1 MNSIPEKLNSILR
14 KLQSVR
20 QQSNGSWTA
29 RCPAH
34 DDQHP
39 SLSIKLDGDHIL
51 FKCFAGCT
59 TEQICAALGIGLRDL
74 FLNNGDGNHL
84 SSHSGLTLD
93 AFARAKRLN
102 LNHLR
107 QCDVRES
114 VYDGKPAVA
123 FVYRDV
129 EGDLWATRYRIA
141 LTGDRFKWEAGA
153 SAKRLLYGAWW
164 LPLWRQRGVQ
174 TVLLVE
180 GESDAL
186 TLWQAGV
193 PAVGVPG
200 ADSLSDQNAKL
211 LDGFNVVLWR
221 EPDNGGEKLLQ
232 HAQNLFGDRLRVLT
246 PPDGV
251 KDPSDFWLRI
261 TSQHANEADA
271 RVEFRDAVQQ
281 MMAEASDVSM
291 CRYIYV
297 SDTPTDEDA
306 VDLGLVPEPEPM
318 DWVVEGIVPARFV
331 TNLYADSGQG
341 KSFVVLHL
349 AFCCLTGSPFCGKA
363 VKPGRVLFLDWELD
377 EQTTAQ
383 RWYAVCRGGG
393 FASAVR
399 GLLYKSM
406 TEPLVKAYNHI
417 RQLVAKHKPVL
428 VVIDSLG
435 KALGNDPLDPKVVIQ
450 TYHAL
455 DQLGVAVLVV
465 DHQPKSTGEA
475 TYSSLREYGS
485 AYKGHLARSRLQLE
499 RLNDAKTPDG
509 VRIGLLLRHK
519 KSNFSTLQP
528 DVHLAMTFVHGEA
541 GRLHSVRFEMV
552 QADSADEALGSRGE
566 ILALLREREM
576 TADAIAEH
584 TGLARNTVS
593 EHLNALRR
601 SGFVEVVRVDGRT
614 KVWGIKP
621 NGGSVG
627 TVGLIYTSDT
637 SDTSDT
643 CPDLIQT
650 RPLQWWETGVG
661 VPDGDPDFVEV
672 NERDG
677 A

>member
-1 MNSIPEKLNSILR
+1 LYN
-14 KLQSVR
+14 
-20 QQSNGSWTA
+20 
-29 RCPAH
+29 
-34 DDQHP
+34 
-39 SLSIKLDGDHIL
+39 
-51 FKCFAGCT
+51 
-59 TEQICAALGIGLRDL
+59 
-74 FLNNGDGNHL
+74 
-84 SSHSGLTLD
+84 
-93 AFARAKRLN
+93 
-102 LNHLR
+102 
-107 QCDVRES
+107 
-114 VYDGKPAVA
+114 GKPAVA
-123 FVYRDV
+123 FVYRDTD
-129 EGDLWATRYRIA
+129 GDYWTTRYRIA
-141 LTGDRFKWEAGA
+141 LTGDRFRWESGA
-153 SAKRLLYGAWW
+153 SAKRLLYGAWR
-164 LPLWRQRGVQ
+164 LGEWRQRDVQ
-174 TVLLVE
+174 SILLVE

-186 TLWQAGV
+186 TLWQAGI

-200 ADSLSDQNAKL
+200 AESLGAENARL
-211 LDGFNVVLWR
+211 LDGFDVVLWR
-221 EPDNGGEKLLQ
+221 EPDDGGEKLLQ
-232 HAQNLFGDRLRVLT
+232 HAQNLFGERLRVLI
-246 PPDGV
+246 PPNGM
-251 KDPSDFWLRI
+251 KDASDLWLRI
-261 TSQHANEADA
+261 ASQHPSEADA
-271 RVEFRDAVQQ
+271 EAEFRETVQQ

-291 CRYIYV
+291 CRRVYV
-297 SDTPTDEDA
+297 SDASTLEDA

-349 AFCCLTGSPFCGKA
+349 AFCCLTGSAFCGKA

-406 TEPLVKAYNHI
+406 TESIVTAYNHI

-465 DHQPKSTGEA
+465 DHQPKSVGEA
-475 TYSSLREYGS
+475 SYSSLREYGS

-541 GRLHSVRFEMV
+541 GRLYSVRFEMV
-552 QADSADEALGSRGE
+552 QADNADESLGSRGE
-566 ILALLREREM
+566 ILKLLREREM
-576 TADAIAEH
+576 TADAIAEL

-601 SGFVEVVRVDGRT
+601 SGFVDVVRVDGRT

-621 NGGSVG
+621 GVGSVG
-627 TVGLIYTSDT
+627 TVGTLYTSDT
-637 SDTSDT
+637 SDTSDA
-643 CPDLIQT
+643 CPDPPT
-650 RPLQWWETGVG
+650 ARPLQWWESGQN
-661 VPDGDPDFVEV
+661 VPDGEPEFLEV
-672 NERDG
+672 DTDDS

>member
-1 MNSIPEKLNSILR
+1 MSVIPKKLGEILQR
-14 KLQSVR
+14 LHGVR
-20 QQSNGSWTA
+20 QTSNNSWTA
-29 RCPAH
+29 CCPAH
-34 DDQHP
+34 DDRSP
-39 SLSIKLDGDHIL
+39 SLHVTVTSDRVLL
-51 FKCFAGCT
+51 KCFAGCT

-74 FLNNGDGNHL
+74 FLHNGITHDENH
-84 SSHSGLTLD
+84 GLTLSD
-93 AFARAKRLN
+93 FAKAKRLN
-102 LNHLR
+102 VDLLLQHHVKQTEWR
-107 QCDVRES
+107 GR
-114 VYDGKPAVA
+114 PAVA

-129 EGDLWATRYRIA
+129 DGDYWAARYRIA
-141 LTGDRFKWEAGA
+141 LTGDRFRWENGVKAN
-153 SAKRLLYGAWW
+153 RLLYGAWF
-164 LPLWRQRGVQ
+164 LRGWRQRDVQ
-174 TVLLVE
+174 TILLVE
-180 GESDAL
+180 GETDSL
-186 TLWQAGV
+186 TLWQAGI

-200 ADSLSDQNAKL
+200 CDSLTVENARL

-221 EPDNGGEKLLQ
+221 EPDNGGETLLR
-232 HAQNLFGDRLRVLT
+232 HARNLFGERLRVVS

-251 KDPSDFWLRI
+251 KDASDFWLRI
-261 TSQHANEADA
+261 ASKHRSEEDA
-271 RVEFRDAVQQ
+271 RVEFSDAVQQ

-297 SDTPTDEDA
+297 PDSSTLEDA

-318 DWVVEGIVPARFV
+318 DWVVDGIVPARFV
-331 TNLYADSGQG
+331 TNLYADSGHG

-349 AFCCLTGSPFCGKA
+349 ALCCLTGSPFCGKA

-406 TEPLVKAYNHI
+406 TEPIVKAYNHI
-417 RQLVAKHKPVL
+417 RELVAKHKPVL

-455 DQLGVAVLVV
+455 DQLGVAVFVV
-465 DHQPKSTGEA
+465 DHQPKSVGEA
-475 TYSSLREYGS
+475 AYSSLREYGS

-528 DVHLAMTFVHGEA
+528 DVHLAMTFVHGEV

-552 QADSADEALGSRGE
+552 QADSADESLGSRGE
-566 ILALLREREM
+566 ILAILREREM
-576 TADAIAEH
+576 TADDIAEH
-584 TGLARNTVS
+584 TGLARSTVS

-601 SGFVEVVRVDGRT
+601 SGFVDVVRVDGRT
-614 KVWGIKP
+614 KVWAIKP
-621 NGGSVG
+621 NGESVG
-627 TVGLIYTSDT
+627 TVGTLYTTDASDT
-637 SDTSDT
+637 SDTS
-643 CPDLIQT
+643 PDPPPA
-650 RPLQWWETGVG
+650 RPLQWWETGVD
-661 VPDGDPDFVEV
+661 VPDGDPEFLEV
-672 NERDG
+672 DTDDTR
-677 A
+677 